1 MPFYHHWA
9 NGGRKIPRGRELD
22 VVSCFEIAKFTC
34 SNFTI
39 LISQFL
45 CLVVDGENRENFDLE
60 KLSHYMVLVV
70 MKRELIIGH
79 VPRNISTVC
88 SMFLW
93 QHGCILCWI
102 AWFMAWCQCLC
113 LASSTREQKVFRGR
127 NVHARKTSWAGV
139 WRQKQ
144 QKLSPHKKIP
154 YLQCQC
160 NQNTLQNNARLL
172 PGLPHMQRCMTSCMF
187 TNSRGQQ
194 RCWCPMYFGVWADEF
209 V

>member
-1 MPFYHHWA
+1 MEKIVKILTLKSFPTIWYLWWWKESWSLAVFQETFPQFAQCFYDNMDVFCVELLGSW
-9 NGGRKIPRGRELD
+9 LD
-22 VVSCFEIAKFTC
+22 V
-34 SNFTI
+34 N
-39 LISQFL
+39 
-45 CLVVDGENRENFDLE
+45 
-60 KLSHYMVLVV
+60 
-70 MKRELIIGH
+70 
-79 VPRNISTVC
+79 
-88 SMFLW
+88 
-93 QHGCILCWI
+93 
-102 AWFMAWCQCLC
+102 AWC

-127 NVHARKTSWAGV
+127 NVHVRKTSWAGV

-160 NQNTLQNNARLL
+160 NQNTLQNNVRLL